1 LALIIYK
8 NHPKFGSFRQN
19 DYLCKQIKKY
29 LPLQHIMET
38 SENSIE
44 LLIATVL
51 SDIRQK
57 GYSSVQPFSIGK
69 VLGLAKRTS
78 SSGRADDAVRSNKWC
93 HPCQ

>member
-1 LALIIYK
+1 M
-8 NHPKFGSFRQN
+8 RRN
-19 DYLCKQIKKY
+19 DYLCKRIKKY
-29 LPLQHIMET
+29 LPLQRIMET
-38 SENSIE
+38 TDNSIE
-44 LLIATVL
+44 LQIASVL

-78 SSGRADDAVRSNKWC
+78 SSGRADDAVRANHWC